1 MMILRSLRGLSGS
14 FLVGVMILVA
24 MLAAIWT
31 PQDPLALN
39 LRARLAAPGGAHL
52 LGTDEFGRDVLSR
65 LMAGASASMTIAL
78 TTVVFVPRLF
88 LSRPMCLIAMSTAR
102 PSPSLMW

>member
-1 MMILRSLRGLSGS
+1 MIFRSLRGLSGAV
-14 FLVGVMILVA
+14 LVGVMILVA
-24 MLAAIWT
+24 MLATVWT

-65 LMAGASASMTIAL
+65 LMAGAPLPACWRR
-78 TTVVFVPRLF
+78 PR
-88 LSRPMCLIAMSTAR
+88 PETAA
-102 PSPSLMW
+102 PQSSSLCSQRERVQP